1 MLSNKYQKKKA
12 ATQSQIYTT
21 TDKSKKSLN
30 ITRTPATPPSTLT
43 TTTLI
48 ITETPSDSKYR
59 AHLEAKLAE
68 QQQQNDKLI
77 KRLNE
82 LEGKVLILDSQL
94 AVPETVNNLL
104 KKKADDL
111 EAFSRRLCIHAN
123 GLQKDDHENN
133 ENLRKTVVENISS
146 KTGISKDNIERSIDK
161 LHRTGKYDQ
170 TTKTQPVIVK
180 FTSHSFKEQAYF
192 KRKTIKNS
200 DSNIRITPSLTHHR
214 LELLN
219 LTQSY
224 VQEEY
229 SNKKDDIYPK
239 YIFADVHGNLKS
251 VLNQP
256 FKNRSVFSFSSV
268 CEFHQI
274 INKVT
279 TQSSYPY
286 EDEIYDD
293 EGAE

>member
-48 ITETPSDSKYR
+48 ITETASDSKYR
-59 AHLEAKLAE
+59 DHLEAKLAE

-180 FTSHSFKEQAYF
+180 FTSHSS
-192 KRKTIKNS
+192 KNKF
-200 DSNIRITPSLTHHR
+200 T
-214 LELLN
+214 
-219 LTQSY
+219 
-224 VQEEY
+224 
-229 SNKKDDIYPK
+229 
-239 YIFADVHGNLKS
+239 
-251 VLNQP
+251 
-256 FKNRSVFSFSSV
+256 
-268 CEFHQI
+268 
-274 INKVT
+274 
-279 TQSSYPY
+279 
-286 EDEIYDD
+286 
-293 EGAE
+293 

>member
-1 MLSNKYQKKKA
+1 MPSNKYQKKKA

-21 TDKSKKSLN
+21 TDKSKTSLN

-48 ITETPSDSKYR
+48 ITETASDSKYR
-59 AHLEAKLAE
+59 DHLEAKLAE

-111 EAFSRRLCIHAN
+111 EAFSRRSCIHAN

-133 ENLRKTVVENISS
+133 GNLRKTVVENISS

-180 FTSHSFKEQAYF
+180 FTSHSS
-192 KRKTIKNS
+192 KNKF
-200 DSNIRITPSLTHHR
+200 T
-214 LELLN
+214 
-219 LTQSY
+219 
-224 VQEEY
+224 
-229 SNKKDDIYPK
+229 
-239 YIFADVHGNLKS
+239 
-251 VLNQP
+251 
-256 FKNRSVFSFSSV
+256 
-268 CEFHQI
+268 
-274 INKVT
+274 
-279 TQSSYPY
+279 
-286 EDEIYDD
+286 
-293 EGAE
+293 

>member
-1 MLSNKYQKKKA
+1 M
-12 ATQSQIYTT
+12 
-21 TDKSKKSLN
+21 
-30 ITRTPATPPSTLT
+30 
-43 TTTLI
+43 
-48 ITETPSDSKYR
+48 
-59 AHLEAKLAE
+59 
-68 QQQQNDKLI
+68 
-77 KRLNE
+77 
-82 LEGKVLILDSQL
+82 LILDSQL

-180 FTSHSFKEQAYF
+180 FTSHSFKEQVYF
-192 KRKTIKNS
+192 KQKTIKNS
-200 DSNIRITPSLTHHR
+200 NSNIRITPSLTHHR

-224 VQEEY
+224 LQEEY
-229 SNKKDDIYPK
+229 YNKNNDIYPK
-239 YIFADVHGNLKS
+239 FTFADVHENLKL

-256 FKNRSVFSFSSV
+256 FRNRSVFFSASF
-268 CEFHQI
+268 
-274 INKVT
+274 
-279 TQSSYPY
+279 
-286 EDEIYDD
+286 
-293 EGAE
+293 

>member
-1 MLSNKYQKKKA
+1 M
-12 ATQSQIYTT
+12 
-21 TDKSKKSLN
+21 
-30 ITRTPATPPSTLT
+30 
-43 TTTLI
+43 
-48 ITETPSDSKYR
+48 
-59 AHLEAKLAE
+59 
-68 QQQQNDKLI
+68 
-77 KRLNE
+77 
-82 LEGKVLILDSQL
+82 LILDSQL

-111 EAFSRRLCIHAN
+111 EAYSRRSCIHVN

-133 ENLRKTVVENISS
+133 NNLRKPVVENISS
-146 KTGISKDNIERSIDK
+146 KTGISKDNIKKSIDK

-224 VQEEY
+224 LQEEY
-229 SNKKDDIYPK
+229 YNKNNDIYPK
-239 YIFADVHGNLKS
+239 FTFADVHENLKL

-256 FKNRSVFSFSSV
+256 FRNRSVFFSVSF
-268 CEFHQI
+268 
-274 INKVT
+274 
-279 TQSSYPY
+279 
-286 EDEIYDD
+286 
-293 EGAE
+293 

>member
-1 MLSNKYQKKKA
+1 MPSNKYQKKKA
-12 ATQSQIYTT
+12 AIQSRIYTT

-30 ITRTPATPPSTLT
+30 ITRTPATPHQPLT

-59 AHLEAKLAE
+59 DHLEAKLAE

-82 LEGKVLILDSQL
+82 LERKVLILDSQL

-111 EAFSRRLCIHAN
+111 EAFSRRSCIHAN

-133 ENLRKTVVENISS
+133 GNLRKTVVENISS

-180 FTSHSFKEQAYF
+180 FTSHSS
-192 KRKTIKNS
+192 KNKF
-200 DSNIRITPSLTHHR
+200 T
-214 LELLN
+214 
-219 LTQSY
+219 
-224 VQEEY
+224 
-229 SNKKDDIYPK
+229 
-239 YIFADVHGNLKS
+239 
-251 VLNQP
+251 
-256 FKNRSVFSFSSV
+256 
-268 CEFHQI
+268 
-274 INKVT
+274 
-279 TQSSYPY
+279 
-286 EDEIYDD
+286 
-293 EGAE
+293 